1 LLLNEQGH
9 GAAGLR
15 GDSGQ
20 QTRLSE
26 GAVQGAS
33 PLAAAADLAAGETL
47 DAACCAAGFVTP
59 GFDIAFRSR
68 FENAHTGADNALPFI
83 SLFFE
88 KSPSDRTGANIQTK
102 HERHEE
108 LPD

>member
-68 FENAHTGADNALPFI
+68 FENAHTGADNALPFSAVQI
-83 SLFFE
+83 SLVVLLDGLKTQAFFC
-88 KSPSDRTGANIQTK
+88 
-102 HERHEE
+102 
-108 LPD
+108 